1 MQYLMFYPLLD
12 KDIHKFMQYMN
23 VIQQKQTYMPTLAQQ
38 GVAIA
43 YMQQRQQPP
52 QGLLSDI
59 ILQQCN
65 AFSQTLSLGGK
76 DSPTLDRFK
85 GTLWYYLV
93 K

>member
-1 MQYLMFYPLLD
+1 MG
-12 KDIHKFMQYMN
+12 
-23 VIQQKQTYMPTLAQQ
+23 VIQQKEAYMPTIAQQ

-52 QGLLSDI
+52 QGLLNDI
-59 ILQQCN
+59 ILSQCN
-65 AFSQTLSLGGK
+65 DFSQTLSQGGK
-76 DSPTLDRFK
+76 DSPLLNRFK